1 MVLQL
6 WNMAKVEKL
15 LPGKDGIVRVAVVR
29 TLDKAKRDLFH

>member
-15 LPGKDGIVRVAVVR
+15 LPGKDGIAAVEHGESGEITSR
-29 TLDKAKRDLFH
+29 